1 MKIIK
6 GPDPITCNNCGCV
19 FEYDSNDVND
29 DWQMKEGA
37 FIGILPLSRR
47 CTTVIC
53 PVCKHKI
60 IIEWE
65 SFNGR

>member
-6 GPDPITCNNCGCV
+6 GPDPITCDNCGCV
-19 FEYDSNDVND
+19 FEYDVNDVVN

-37 FIGILPLSRR
+37 FLGMLPLARK
-47 CTTVIC
+47 CTTINC

-65 SFNGR
+65 HVYGR

>member
-6 GPDPITCNNCGCV
+6 GPDPISCDNCGCV
-19 FEYDSNDVND
+19 FEYGVDDVINDY
-29 DWQMKEGA
+29 QMKEGV
-37 FIGILPLSRR
+37 FLGMLPLGRK
-47 CTTVIC
+47 CNTVIC

-65 SFNGR
+65 HVYGR